1 MRVHGDASL
10 NQCRVHLC
18 QSSIKRIRAMQK
30 IALQLMYQAKAEA
43 TAQFY
48 KAVLQKIVPH
58 SLEVV
63 LARIFPFLHN
73 RSL

>member
-1 MRVHGDASL
+1 
-10 NQCRVHLC
+10 
-18 QSSIKRIRAMQK
+18 MQK